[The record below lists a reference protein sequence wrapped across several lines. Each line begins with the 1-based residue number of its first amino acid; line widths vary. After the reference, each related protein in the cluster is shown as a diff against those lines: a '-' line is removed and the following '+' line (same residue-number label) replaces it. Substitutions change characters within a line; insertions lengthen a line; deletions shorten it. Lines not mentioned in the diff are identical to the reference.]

1 MNTSIGKGY
10 HKWLAQERAAA
21 ELLNVVYD
29 LWLNQGVELFLF
41 RRSLKDTPLHMVI
54 RYHKLSRDVSD
65 VTLTVHDSLE
75 IARTLQRMS
84 LPMSKIG
91 IGRLGIEWKKKQAE
105 ETSLEDFLRKTLDPL
120 IRSQQELKQK
130 DVVLYGFGR
139 IGRLIARKMIK
150 STGLGK
156 QLVLRAVVVR
166 KIDAEQLAK
175 RAELLR
181 NDSVHGPF
189 HGIVEVDPETMSIL
203 VNGQRI
209 RFLAN
214 PDTPDRMDYTQ
225 YGIDNALVIDSTG
238 VWRDEKGLGQHLQA
252 RGVDKVLFTAPGKG
266 GLPNI
271 VFGVNHKT
279 LTGNERIVTAASCT
293 TNAIVP
299 VLKVLDD
306 HFTISH
312 GHIETI
318 HSYTNDQN
326 LLDNFH
332 KKYRRGRAAPLNLV
346 ITETGAGK
354 AVAKAL
360 PRLKGKLTGNAVRV
374 PTPDGSLAILHLQFE
389 KPISVEAINKAL
401 RNASVQGALAEQIEF
416 SSSRE
421 LVSSDIVG
429 SPYASVVDGAATLA
443 QPAHRAATVYVW
455 YDNEYG
461 YVEQVFR
468 LAKYISR
475 VSRPSYHI
483 ALEDMEAGGGLAPS
497 GME

>member
-1 MNTSIGKGY
+1 MNTSMGAGY
-10 HKWLAQERAAA
+10 REWLAQERAAA

-75 IARTLQRMS
+75 IARALQRMN

-91 IGRLGIEWKKKQAE
+91 IGRLGIEWKKRREAE
-105 ETSLEDFLRKTLDPL
+105 ESLEAFLRRTLDGL
-120 IRSQQELKQK
+120 IRSQQALKEK

-150 STGLGK
+150 STGIGK
-156 QLVLRAVVVR
+156 QLILRAVVVR
-166 KIDAEQLAK
+166 KIDADQLAK

-181 NDSVHGPF
+181 NDSIHGPF
-189 HGIVEVDPETMSIL
+189 HGIVEVDPESMSLI

-209 RFLAN
+209 RFIAHSG
-214 PDTPDRMDYTQ
+214 TPDQLDYTQ

-238 VWRDEKGLGQHLQA
+238 AWRDEKGLSQHLRA
-252 RGVDKVLFTAPGKG
+252 KGVHKVLLTAPGKG
-266 GLPNI
+266 DLPNI
-271 VFGVNHKT
+271 VFGVNHKI
-279 LTGNERIVTAASCT
+279 LSDDQRIVTAASCT

-306 HFTISH
+306 HFGIVH

-332 KKYRRGRAAPLNLV
+332 KKYRRGRAAPLNMV

-360 PRLKGKLTGNAVRV
+360 PHLKGRLTGNAVRV
-374 PTPDGSLAILHLQFE
+374 PTPDGSLAILHLQFA
-389 KPISVEAINKAL
+389 KDVTVDRINDVLRKA
-401 RNASVQGALAEQIEF
+401 SIQGPLAEQIEY

-429 SPYASVVDGAATLA
+429 SPYASIVDGAATI
-443 QPAHRAATVYVW
+443 AHPDYKSAIVYVW

-475 VSRPSYHI
+475 VSRPAYHI
-483 ALEDMEAGGGLAPS
+483 ALEDMSEGGAS
-497 GME
+497 GA

>member
-1 MNTSIGKGY
+1 MGEGY
-10 HKWLAQERAAA
+10 RKWLSQERAAA

-75 IARTLQRMS
+75 IARALQRMN
-84 LPMSKIG
+84 LPVSKIG
-91 IGRLGIEWKKKQAE
+91 IGRLGIEWKKRQKE
-105 ETSLEDFLRKTLDPL
+105 EKSLEDFLHRTLDPL
-120 IRSQQELKQK
+120 IKSQQELQEK
-130 DVVLYGFGR
+130 DTVIYGFGR

-156 QLVLRAVVVR
+156 QLILRAVVVR
-166 KIDAEQLAK
+166 KIDADQLAK

-189 HGIVEVDPETMSIL
+189 YGIVETDPDTMSLI

-209 RFLAN
+209 RFIAN
-214 PDTPDRMDYTQ
+214 SGTPDQIDYTK
-225 YGIDNALVIDSTG
+225 YGINNALVIDSTG
-238 VWRDEKGLGQHLQA
+238 VWRDAAGLGRHLKA
-252 RGVDKVLFTAPGKG
+252 PGVDKVLFTAPGKG
-266 GLPNI
+266 DLPNI
-271 VFGVNHKT
+271 VFGVNHKI
-279 LTGNERIVTAASCT
+279 LNGDERIVTAASCT

-306 HFTISH
+306 RFGIVH

-374 PTPDGSLAILHLQFE
+374 PTPDGSLAILHLQFD
-389 KPISVEAINKAL
+389 KDVSVEAINNAL
-401 RNASVQGALAEQIEF
+401 RKASIQGPLAEQIEF

-429 SPYASVVDGAATLA
+429 SPYASVVDGAATIV
-443 QPAHRAATVYVW
+443 QPEYRSATVYVW

-468 LAKYISR
+468 LAKFISR
-475 VSRPSYHI
+475 VSRPAYHI
-483 ALEDMEAGGGLAPS
+483 ALEDMEGGA
-497 GME
+497 

>member
-1 MNTSIGKGY
+1 MNRSMGSSY
-10 HKWLAQERAAA
+10 QKWLAQERAAA
-21 ELLNVVYD
+21 ELLGVVYD

-54 RYHKLSRDVSD
+54 RYHKLSRDISE
-65 VTLTVHDSLE
+65 VTLTVEDSLA
-75 IARTLQRMS
+75 IARTLQRMN

-91 IGRLGIEWKKKQAE
+91 IGRLGIEWKKQQKDYP
-105 ETSLEDFLRKTLDPL
+105 SLEAFLERTLDKL
-120 IRSQQELKQK
+120 IKSQQALKEK

-150 STGLGK
+150 STGIGK
-156 QLVLRAVVVR
+156 QLILRAVVVR

-181 NDSVHGPF
+181 NDSIHGPF
-189 HGIVEVDPETMSIL
+189 YGIVEVDPATMSLI

-209 RFLAN
+209 RFIAHN
-214 PDTPDRMDYTQ
+214 GTPDQLDYTQ
-225 YGIDNALVIDSTG
+225 YGIQNALIIDSTG
-238 VWRDEKGLGQHLQA
+238 AWRDEKGLGQHLHA
-252 RGVDKVLFTAPGKG
+252 KGVHKVLLTAPGKG

-271 VFGVNHKT
+271 VFGVNH
-279 LTGNERIVTAASCT
+279 RILEDRQRLVTAASCT

-306 HFTISH
+306 HFEIVH

-332 KKYRRGRAAPLNLV
+332 KKYRRGRAAPLNMV

-360 PRLKGKLTGNAVRV
+360 PHLKGKLTGNAVRV
-374 PTPDGSLAILHLQFE
+374 PTPDGSLAILHLRFHRE
-389 KPISVEAINKAL
+389 VDASTINNVL
-401 RNASVQGALAEQIEF
+401 RRASIQGPLAEQIEY

-421 LVSSDIVG
+421 LVSSDVVG
-429 SPYASVVDGAATLA
+429 SPYASIVDGAATIA
-443 QPAHRAATVYVW
+443 QPAYKSATVYVW

-475 VSRPSYHI
+475 VSRPAYHI
-483 ALEDMEAGGGLAPS
+483 ALDDMKGNP
-497 GME
+497 